1 MGSERMGTAL
11 DSSTTDKV
19 ATEFKEGGADI
30 LHTKGYRSETEIEWE
45 SGTKVAMISWGILS
59 LSEEGKLDLANLIK
73 DKWPNKRTTLRLQ
86 TVRKYRNKLSNNPTQ
101 T

>member
-30 LHTKGYRSETEIEWE
+30 LHTEEYVVRLRSTGSPGQKWLW
-45 SGTKVAMISWGILS
+45 SVGTFS
-59 LSEEGKLDLANLIK
+59 LFRRREN
-73 DKWPNKRTTLRLQ
+73 
-86 TVRKYRNKLSNNPTQ
+86 
-101 T
+101 